1 MRKIFNKIGNLPKD
15 KILHFSCSAFLAGL
29 VGATLTHF
37 MDDPQVA
44 IAIGGVTSCVVG
56 FLKEMLDQFTE
67 TDFDLKDLAVDMAGA
82 LVGTGIAII
91 PFI

>member
-15 KILHFSCSAFLAGL
+15 KILHFSCSALLAGL
-29 VGATLTHF
+29 VGGTLTHF

-44 IAIGGVTSCVVG
+44 IAIGGVTSYVVG

-67 TDFDLKDLAVDMAGA
+67 TDFDLKDLAVDIAGA